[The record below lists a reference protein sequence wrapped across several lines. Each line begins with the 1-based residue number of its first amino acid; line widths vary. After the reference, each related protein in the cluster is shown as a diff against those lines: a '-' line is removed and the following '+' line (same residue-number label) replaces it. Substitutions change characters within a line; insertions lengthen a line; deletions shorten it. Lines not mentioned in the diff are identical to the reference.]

1 MKRRQLKA
9 AMCNEVYVVA
19 GSSMER
25 HVVSETAM
33 ALNSKEIAKDKKES
47 PKLAVMRQ
55 AFPQT

>member
-9 AMCNEVYVVA
+9 MCNEVY